1 MKKNTSKDL
10 ILIASA
16 LLLGL
21 TLMAT
26 PYISRG
32 QTTVTTD
39 GKYTVLVPLPCIEGN
54 GISCE
59 GRNGALQDQ
68 VDFKTYVQYTF
79 NLFIGLS
86 AATAVVMIIWGS
98 VEYIVSSSLYDKKS
112 GLEKAKNAVYGL
124 ILVLTSFIIL
134 RTVDPRFTQ
143 IPNTIVPQIT
153 YETYLLDN
161 PYRKLFEAIETDSSK
176 LTLRSIQIGQNVQES
191 RQNVASATEKL
202 NLTNSSL
209 EDLKKNASTT
219 ADQEKIKQ
227 LELQRKT
234 ELDALNKA
242 TIDRE
247 IATMMQSINGQILN
261 TVRDLESL
269 KNHNDEISDAI
280 KAANVNKN
288 SLKILRDEKTI
299 ALNKLGQYDLSIV
312 NQETNYAETF
322 IDLYKINLSA
332 ISVSRIITPEEGK
345 YIEFVDINGQTI
357 KNPDGGKNE
366 AVLKT
371 RDYIKKQLDYS
382 KLEIDSLKDENKKIE
397 LLNKIDQINKIV
409 DSGPLK
415 LK

>member
-161 PYRKLFEAIETDSSK
+161 PYRKLFEAIESDSSK
-176 LTLRSIQIGQNVQES
+176 LTLRGIQIGQNIQES

-234 ELDALNKA
+234 ELDALNQAK
-242 TIDRE
+242 IQKIVGEFE
-247 IATMMQSINGQILN
+247 ININAELRSAVDLIANLNKEKSNPDDVAETMKQLN
-261 TVRDLESL
+261 TSL
-269 KNHNDEISDAI
+269 SNIDTFKDKAVQNISELGP
-280 KAANVNKN
+280 VN
-288 SLKILRDEKTI
+288 
-299 ALNKLGQYDLSIV
+299 
-312 NQETNYAETF
+312 
-322 IDLYKINLSA
+322 
-332 ISVSRIITPEEGK
+332 
-345 YIEFVDINGQTI
+345 
-357 KNPDGGKNE
+357 
-366 AVLKT
+366 
-371 RDYIKKQLDYS
+371 
-382 KLEIDSLKDENKKIE
+382 KIE
-397 LLNKIDQINKIV
+397 LNNRAYYGQFMLSIYK
-409 DSGPLK
+409 LK
-415 LK
+415 LSNYSTSYTTGMFNLDPGKYKVEFVAEDASLKEMSREGVKKYLTSTLQTLKGQSSYFDVKYKKEIEAELSNIENDINENPKLK